1 MGGVQFAALMKNGL
15 YFEIGKQAV
24 EGAMRLRKAFIEA
37 GCEMEGSSPTNQQF
51 VRITKAQAD
60 VLSKKYR
67 YELCGKTGDGRLI
80 VRFCTAWS
88 TKPEVLEELI
98 AYVGTLRRA

>member
-1 MGGVQFAALMKNGL
+1 
-15 YFEIGKQAV
+15 
-24 EGAMRLRKAFIEA
+24 MRLRKAFIEA

-67 YELCGKTGDGRLI
+67 YELCGKTQDGRLI

-98 AYVGTLRRA
+98 ADVGTLRRA